1 MGQEI
6 SIDKTVKSVRRVFE
20 IFELF
25 ERERRAMSAK
35 EVATALNYP
44 LTSTHA
50 LLKSIHDLG
59 YADYDAE
66 RWTYVP
72 SPALSMVSEW
82 SRDFLSRE
90 ASIVDLAGQLNNE
103 TRETINLSR
112 RINLRI
118 RIIYGLESQQSV
130 GVSVRIGTM
139 MPLYQTHTGIVA
151 LSAMDDSERA
161 ASLERLAENDPEQ
174 FASVDQSLIEATHT
188 ELTER
193 GSAMGCDRFM
203 QGIGAICTPI
213 VTSDRAEPL
222 VLGIVGPSDRIAARG
237 DEHRKVLKRLV
248 AEHKV
253 KTLFRLR

>member
-1 MGQEI
+1 
-6 SIDKTVKSVRRVFE
+6 
-20 IFELF
+20 
-25 ERERRAMSAK
+25 MSAK
-35 EVATALNYP
+35 EVATALGYP

-90 ASIVDLAGQLNNE
+90 ASIVDLAVQLNNE

-112 RINLRI
+112 RINLRV

-139 MPLYQTHTGIVA
+139 MPLYQSHTGIVA
-151 LSAMDDSERA
+151 LSSMDEAERA
-161 ASLERLAENDPEQ
+161 AALDRLAEHDPDG
-174 FASVDQSLIEATHT
+174 FAAVDQQLIDSTHA
-188 ELTER
+188 ELVAR
-193 GSAMGCDRFM
+193 GSALGCDRFM
-203 QGIGAICTPI
+203 QGIGAVCTPI
-213 VTSDRAEPL
+213 VTSERGEPL
-222 VLGIVGPSDRIAARG
+222 VLGIVGPSDRITSG
-237 DEHRKVLKRLV
+237 NDDYRKVLKRLV
-248 AEHKV
+248 AEYNV